1 MFLKKCYTYLDYKI
15 EGMEKRMEEYAVETI
30 FHKINNNHICV
41 SVPGSK
47 SITNRALMLAALAD
61 GTTVLEGV
69 LFSDDSRHFLQCLVD
84 LGFSL
89 TIDEAACQVKIQGC
103 SGRIPKE
110 EASIYV
116 GSAGTAARFLTAML
130 GLTTGIYHLD
140 ASEQMRK
147 RPMKPLLDCLIGLGA
162 EVSYEGEPGF
172 FPFTIKGCGQG
183 AREVT
188 ININHSS
195 QFLSALLMSAPMTK
209 ENFTIHIEGDH
220 GMAYIHMTMKLM
232 EQFGVTVKQVDEHT
246 YIVAGEQQY
255 RSRKYQ
261 IEPDVS
267 AACYFYGMAPLL
279 GITAQVK
286 HVHRDSL
293 QGDIGFLDILK
304 QMGCK
309 IEEASEGI
317 LVYGMKDGQYPGV
330 QVDMGSCS
338 DQTMTLAALAVFASS
353 PTEITGIRHIRLQ
366 ESNRI
371 AAVVTE
377 LTRMG
382 IQCEEK
388 ENGIIIQPGQPRPAE
403 IETYDDHRMAMAF
416 SLIGLRTEGMIVKNP
431 MCCRKTF
438 EQYFT
443 VLDDVIKRL
452 TDA

>member
-1 MFLKKCYTYLDYKI
+1 
-15 EGMEKRMEEYAVETI
+15 
-30 FHKINNNHICV
+30 
-41 SVPGSK
+41 
-47 SITNRALMLAALAD
+47 
-61 GTTVLEGV
+61 
-69 LFSDDSRHFLQCLVD
+69 
-84 LGFSL
+84 
-89 TIDEAACQVKIQGC
+89 
-103 SGRIPKE
+103 
-110 EASIYV
+110 
-116 GSAGTAARFLTAML
+116 
-130 GLTTGIYHLD
+130 
-140 ASEQMRK
+140 
-147 RPMKPLLDCLIGLGA
+147 
-162 EVSYEGEPGF
+162 
-172 FPFTIKGCGQG
+172 
-183 AREVT
+183 
-188 ININHSS
+188 
-195 QFLSALLMSAPMTK
+195 
-209 ENFTIHIEGDH
+209 
-220 GMAYIHMTMKLM
+220 
-232 EQFGVTVKQVDEHT
+232 
-246 YIVAGEQQY
+246 
-255 RSRKYQ
+255 
-261 IEPDVS
+261 
-267 AACYFYGMAPLL
+267 
-279 GITAQVK
+279 
-286 HVHRDSL
+286 
-293 QGDIGFLDILK
+293 
-304 QMGCK
+304 MGCK

-371 AAVVTE
+371 AAIVTE